1 VTRWQKKDQSI
12 ASLTDQKAA
21 LSKQLEESSK
31 VSKELDEERASMN
44 QLKEQHSLELAKQ
57 KTKLEDACKHYQ
69 NTLKDEQGKLQLRE
83 EELGAA
89 NSEISRIKSEVA
101 AKTDAVEAQKALVME
116 LQEKICGLEEDLSAV
131 DSEKTTLKNA
141 LAEKS
146 HLLALALAPAPKN
159 RGTDPVAQPQSALK
173 VSASSAGAQS
183 VKIASSS
190 AQKPVQRFS
199 SFNPSASPPSAK
211 KHRESPKT
219 KKRDKTKVLSVVPS
233 NATTHNRFY

>member
-1 VTRWQKKDQSI
+1 MTKKCCIKVCSSITATKTRSIVYCCHSKRSTLTRWQKKDQSI

-69 NTLKDEQGKLQLRE
+69 NTLKDEQGKLQLKE

-101 AKTDAVEAQKALVME
+101 AKTEAVEAQKVLVME
-116 LQEKICGLEEDLSAV
+116 LQKKICGLEEDLSAAAKQALLITILQSQIEQLRNQV
-131 DSEKTTLKNA
+131 LPMLQKGYDSIERCRQ
-141 LAEKS
+141 E
-146 HLLALALAPAPKN
+146 
-159 RGTDPVAQPQSALK
+159 R
-173 VSASSAGAQS
+173 AS
-183 VKIASSS
+183 
-190 AQKPVQRFS
+190 
-199 SFNPSASPPSAK
+199 
-211 KHRESPKT
+211 
-219 KKRDKTKVLSVVPS
+219 LSLGV
-233 NATTHNRFY
+233 